1 MDLAAVQ
8 SMYAL
13 KPSNWI
19 ASADQPMSVVTPT
32 HGKELANL
40 SFEIIPC
47 VSARI
52 AMKAE

>member
-8 SMYAL
+8 SMYAP

-19 ASADQPMSVVTPT
+19 ANADQPMSVVIPM

-40 SFEIIPC
+40 FFEIILC
-47 VSARI
+47 VSAGI